1 MKARETKHLLDD
13 SVFKTLETK
22 NMNELDAYF
31 IPNLSPIDAL
41 RLILYK
47 FLLSILFY
55 KERILLHDEEEDLHQ
70 LRVNI
75 RKSRAFLK
83 EFSFLFPQDQLAYF
97 YQNLS
102 DLATQTNRK
111 RDLDVIK
118 ERLKEVDTNH
128 DVIQEDIKAQQTHEQ
143 HIIEE
148 ILRGKMFEDF
158 VHKYQDALQSE
169 TLRTSENEIGTI
181 KKTAK
186 KVIKDLHLKIIQR
199 IDDLEKNFSEKKLHK
214 IRISL
219 KKFRYLLEEFQ
230 HIFGEK
236 KIEKMIEKG
245 KKLQTILGDFN
256 DMVNQNKLLHDYFNS
271 KKKSIAHSR
280 ELEKRLLGKTSK
292 KQKKLLHKAQKKLH
306 KFKKHTI
313 EL

>member
-1 MKARETKHLLDD
+1 ME
-13 SVFKTLETK
+13 
-22 NMNELDAYF
+22 ELDAYF
-31 IPNLSPIDAL
+31 ISDQSPIDAL
-41 RLILYK
+41 RVILYK

-55 KERILLHDEEEDLHQ
+55 KERILLYDEEEDLHQ

-83 EFSFLFPQDQLAYF
+83 EFSFLFPEDQFTYF

-102 DLATQTNRK
+102 DFATQTNRK

-118 ERLKEVDTNH
+118 ERLKEVDRDH
-128 DVIQEDIKAQQTHEQ
+128 EVIQEDIKAQQAREQ
-143 HIIEE
+143 HLIEE
-148 ILRGKMFEDF
+148 MFTGKTFEDF
-158 VHKYQDALQSE
+158 VHTYQLALKSD
-169 TLRTSENEIGTI
+169 TLRTPENESGTMQEM
-181 KKTAK
+181 AR
-186 KVIKDLHLKIIQR
+186 KVIKELHLKIIQR
-199 IDDLEKNFSEKKLHK
+199 IDTLEKHFSDKKLHK

-230 HIFGEK
+230 HIFGEE

-256 DMVNQNKLLHDYFNS
+256 DMVNQHTLLHDYFNA
-271 KKKSIAHSR
+271 KKKSISQCR

-292 KQKKLLHKAQKKLH
+292 KQMKLLHKAQKKLH

>member
-1 MKARETKHLLDD
+1 MKKIEKEYQLDD
-13 SVFKTLETK
+13 SIFKALEGK
-22 NMNELDAYF
+22 SMEELDAYF

-41 RLILYK
+41 RVILYK

-55 KERILLHDEEEDLHQ
+55 KERILLHDDEEDLHQ

-83 EFSFLFPQDQLAYF
+83 EFSFLFPEDQFTYF

-118 ERLKEVDTNH
+118 ERLKEVDTDH
-128 DVIQEDIKAQQTHEQ
+128 DVIQKDIKEQQAHEQ
-143 HIIEE
+143 DAIEKM
-148 ILRGKMFEDF
+148 LKGKVFEDF
-158 VHKYQDALQSE
+158 VHTYQLALKSD
-169 TLRTSENEIGTI
+169 TLCTSDNEKGTI

-186 KVIKDLHLKIIQR
+186 KVIQDLHLKIIER
-199 IDDLEKNFSEKKLHK
+199 IDALEKDFSDKKLHK

-219 KKFRYLLEEFQ
+219 KKLRYLLEEFQ
-230 HIFGEK
+230 HIFGEE
-236 KIEKMIEKG
+236 KIKKMIDKG
-245 KKLQTILGDFN
+245 KKLQTLLGDFN
-256 DMVNQNKLLHDYFNS
+256 DTVNQNKLLHDYFKS
-271 KKKSIAHSR
+271 KKKCIPHCQ

-313 EL
+313 DF

>member
-1 MKARETKHLLDD
+1 MKEIKKKYLLND
-13 SVFKTLETK
+13 SVFKALEAK
-22 NMNELDAYF
+22 SMDELDAYF
-31 IPNLSPIDAL
+31 IPDLPPIDAL
-41 RLILYK
+41 RVILYK

-55 KERILLHDEEEDLHQ
+55 KERILLYDEAEDLHQ

-83 EFSFLFPQDQLAYF
+83 EFSFLFPEDRLAYF

-102 DLATQTNRK
+102 DFATQTNRK

-118 ERLKEVDTNH
+118 ERLKEVDREH
-128 DVIQEDIKAQQTHEQ
+128 ELIQEDIKAQQAHEQ
-143 HIIEE
+143 HLIEE
-148 ILRGKMFEDF
+148 MFNGKTFEDF
-158 VHKYQDALQSE
+158 VYEYQLSLQND
-169 TLRTSENEIGTI
+169 TLRTPDNVIGTI
-181 KKTAK
+181 KETAK

-199 IDDLEKNFSEKKLHK
+199 IDALEKHFSDKKLHK
-214 IRISL
+214 IRIAL

-256 DMVNQNKLLHDYFNS
+256 DMVNQNELLHDYFKS
-271 KKKSIAHSR
+271 KKKSIAHC
-280 ELEKRLLGKTSK
+280 EKLEKRLLVKTSK

-306 KFKKHTI
+306 KFKKYTI

>member
-1 MKARETKHLLDD
+1 MKEIKRAYLLDD
-13 SVFKTLETK
+13 SIFKTLEAK
-22 NMNELDAYF
+22 SMDELDAYF

-41 RLILYK
+41 RVILYK

-55 KERILLHDEEEDLHQ
+55 KERILLYDVEEDLHQ

-83 EFSFLFPQDQLAYF
+83 EFSFLFPEDQFTYF

-111 RDLDVIK
+111 RDLDVIR
-118 ERLKEVDTNH
+118 ERLKEVDRDH
-128 DVIQEDIKAQQTHEQ
+128 DLIQEDIKSQQAHEQ
-143 HIIEE
+143 ELIEE
-148 ILRGKMFEDF
+148 MFKGKTFEDF
-158 VHKYQDALQSE
+158 VHTYRLALQSDR
-169 TLRTSENEIGTI
+169 LRTPDNEAGTI
-181 KKTAK
+181 EETAR

-199 IDDLEKNFSEKKLHK
+199 IDALEKNFSDKKLHK

-236 KIEKMIEKG
+236 KIKKMIEKG

-256 DMVNQNKLLHDYFNS
+256 DMVNQNTLLHDYFNT
-271 KKKSIAHSR
+271 KKKNIVHCR
-280 ELEKRLLGKTSK
+280 ELEKRLLGQTSK
-292 KQKKLLHKAQKKLH
+292 RQKKLLHQAQKKLH
-306 KFKKHTI
+306 KFKKHT
-313 EL
+313 LDL

>member
-1 MKARETKHLLDD
+1 MKEIKRAYLLDD
-13 SVFKTLETK
+13 SIFKALEAK
-22 NMNELDAYF
+22 SMEELNTYF
-31 IPNLSPIDAL
+31 IPDLSPIDAL
-41 RLILYK
+41 RIILYK

-55 KERILLHDEEEDLHQ
+55 KERILLYDEEEDLHQ

-83 EFSFLFPQDQLAYF
+83 EFSFLLPEDQFTYF

-118 ERLKEVDTNH
+118 ERLKEVDRDH
-128 DVIQEDIKAQQTHEQ
+128 EIIQEDIKAQQAHEQ
-143 HIIEE
+143 HLIEE
-148 ILRGKMFEDF
+148 RFTGKTFEDF
-158 VHKYQDALQSE
+158 VHAYQLALKSDR
-169 TLRTSENEIGTI
+169 LRTQENETGTMEE
-181 KKTAK
+181 TAR

-199 IDDLEKNFSEKKLHK
+199 INALEKHFSDKKLHK

-245 KKLQTILGDFN
+245 KKLQTLLGDFN
-256 DMVNQNKLLHDYFNS
+256 DMVNQNELLHDYFNAQ
-271 KKKSIAHSR
+271 KNSIAHCR

-292 KQKKLLHKAQKKLH
+292 KQKKLRHKSQKKLH

>member
-1 MKARETKHLLDD
+1 VKEINREYLLNRTI
-13 SVFKTLETK
+13 FKTLEAK
-22 NMNELDAYF
+22 SMDELDAYF

-41 RLILYK
+41 RVILYK

-55 KERILLHDEEEDLHQ
+55 KERIILYDEEEDLHQ

-83 EFSFLFPQDQLAYF
+83 EFSFLFPEDQLTYF

-118 ERLKEVDTNH
+118 ERLKEVDRDH
-128 DVIQEDIKAQQTHEQ
+128 DLIQKDIKEQQAYEQ
-143 HIIEE
+143 DAIVEM
-148 ILRGKMFEDF
+148 LKGKIFEDF
-158 VHKYQDALQSE
+158 VHIYQLALQGD
-169 TLRTSENEIGTI
+169 TLCTPANEKGTI

-186 KVIKDLHLKIIQR
+186 KVIKELHLNIIQK
-199 IDDLEKNFSEKKLHK
+199 IEALEKEFSEKRLHK

-219 KKFRYLLEEFQ
+219 KKLRYLLEEFQ

-245 KKLQTILGDFN
+245 KKLQTLLGDFN
-256 DMVNQNKLLHDYFNS
+256 DTVNQNTLLHDYFRS
-271 KKKSIAHSR
+271 KKKSISHSK
-280 ELEKRLLGKTSK
+280 ELEKRLLGNTSK
-292 KQKKLLHKAQKKLH
+292 KQKKLLLQALKKLH
-306 KFKKHTI
+306 KFKKYTL
-313 EL
+313 EF

>member
-1 MKARETKHLLDD
+1 MKKIEKEYLLND
-13 SVFKTLETK
+13 SIFKALEAK
-22 NMNELDAYF
+22 SMEELDAYF
-31 IPNLSPIDAL
+31 ISDLSPIDAL
-41 RLILYK
+41 RVILYK
-47 FLLSILFY
+47 YLLSILFY
-55 KERILLHDEEEDLHQ
+55 KERIIFNDEEEDLHQ
-70 LRVNI
+70 FRVNI

-83 EFSFLFPQDQLAYF
+83 EFSFLFPEDQLTYF
-97 YQNLS
+97 YENLS
-102 DLATQTNRK
+102 DFATQTNRK

-118 ERLKEVDTNH
+118 ERLKEVDTDH
-128 DVIQEDIKAQQTHEQ
+128 DLIQKDIQIQQEQEQ
-143 HIIEE
+143 HLIEE
-148 ILRGKMFEDF
+148 MLKGKIFEDF
-158 VHKYQDALQSE
+158 MHTYQLALQSD
-169 TLRTSENEIGTI
+169 TLCTSENMSGTI

-186 KVIKDLHLKIIQR
+186 KVIKELHLKIIQK
-199 IDDLEKNFSEKKLHK
+199 IDTLEKEFSDKKLHK

-219 KKFRYLLEEFQ
+219 KKLRYLLEEFQ

-256 DMVNQNKLLHDYFNS
+256 DMVNQNTLLHDYFNT
-271 KKKSIAHSR
+271 KKKSISQCR

>member
-1 MKARETKHLLDD
+1 MREKEKKHLLDD
-13 SVFKTLETK
+13 SIFKALETK
-22 NMNELDAYF
+22 SMEELDAYF

-41 RLILYK
+41 RVILYK

-55 KERILLHDEEEDLHQ
+55 KERIIAYDEEEDLHQ

-83 EFSFLFPQDQLAYF
+83 EFSFLFPEDQFTYF
-97 YQNLS
+97 YQHLS

-118 ERLKEVDTNH
+118 ERLKEVDTDH
-128 DVIQEDIKAQQTHEQ
+128 DVIQKDIQAQQEHEQ
-143 HIIEE
+143 HLIEE
-148 ILRGKMFEDF
+148 MLKGKIFEDF
-158 VHKYQDALQSE
+158 IHTYQLVLQSE
-169 TLRTSENEIGTI
+169 TLHTPENVMGTI
-181 KKTAK
+181 EETARE
-186 KVIKDLHLKIIQR
+186 VIKDLHRKIIQR
-199 IDDLEKNFSEKKLHK
+199 INALEKHFSDKKLHK

-219 KKFRYLLEEFQ
+219 KKLRYLLEEFQ

-256 DMVNQNKLLHDYFNS
+256 DMVNQNTLLHDYFNT
-271 KKKSIAHSR
+271 KKKSISQCR

-306 KFKKHTI
+306 KFKKHAI